1 MPRWTKS
8 FKNEGVIC
16 SKGFKMMKELGCQGG
31 KMLYE

>member
-1 MPRWTKS
+1 MPRWKKW

-16 SKGFKMMKELGCQGG
+16 SKGCEMMQELGCQGG